1 MWKELGQKSAKIS
14 YKDVFKAPSFV
25 DTSSV
30 WNAPSVTETKTDYS
44 ASTPALDPA
53 HAQNVLAETELIK
66 NLQPLYLEQAK
77 QYANLQAA
85 LSGEQI
91 RQLYPALSAAAA
103 ESTARNLAASQT
115 YRRFTEQLPS
125 SVQSIMASKQSQVQS
140 AQAGEAALQ
149 QATALQQQAAKDFA
163 GKFAGQYISYS

>member
-1 MWKELGQKSAKIS
+1 MAFVQPSSVAMGTEPPFPWGGVDTSSGKRIPDMWKELGQKSAKIS

-66 NLQPLYLEQAK
+66 NLQPLYLD
-77 QYANLQAA
+77 
-85 LSGEQI
+85 
-91 RQLYPALSAAAA
+91 
-103 ESTARNLAASQT
+103 
-115 YRRFTEQLPS
+115 PS
-125 SVQSIMASKQSQVQS
+125 
-140 AQAGEAALQ
+140 
-149 QATALQQQAAKDFA
+149 FA
-163 GKFAGQYISYS
+163 F